1 LTIHVYVSGGGA
13 LRPDRNKLI
22 MDVQERECREVAG
35 GPVKV
40 WRELIMG
47 LPPLRERE
55 KGRQMVAALSA
66 GDTVI
71 ATKFDRLFRTL
82 VDAAEMTAVWRA
94 QGVELIMLDISPSP
108 IMTDPGVPM
117 FFALLGALAAGE
129 GGRLRERARE
139 GRIAKELRGG
149 AVKRPRYG
157 YRIVG
162 VGRDARQVVD
172 ENEMKMRRLIREAA
186 AAGLKP
192 NRIANAMAKQVQPDG
207 SIGWKNRVG
216 KPLMARQIRR
226 ILSYKEDP
234 AELVAR
240 GKKKPIGL
248 PPPPPEP
255 SKVPGYTP
263 PSPPVPSPVDIA
275 IEALRSRY
283 DGDEIIL
290 AALTAKDAS
299 AYQRA
304 RAAVVEAYGEDRLV
318 ELRREIK
325 ERVAEAQKES
335 SP

>member
-1 LTIHVYVSGGGA
+1 MIHIYVSGGGA
-13 LRPDRNKLI
+13 LRPGPNKLI
-22 MDVQERECREVAG
+22 MNAQERECREVAG

-47 LPPLRERE
+47 LPPLRARE
-55 KGRQMVAALSA
+55 KGAQMMAALKT

-82 VDAAEMTAVWRA
+82 VDAAEMAAIWRA
-94 QGVELIMLDISPSP
+94 QGVELVMLDISASG
-108 IMTDPGVPM
+108 IMADPGAPM
-117 FFALLGALAAGE
+117 FFSLLGALAAGE
-129 GGRLRERARE
+129 GGRLQERARE
-139 GRIAKELRGG
+139 GRIAKEQRGG

-157 YRIVG
+157 FRIVG
-162 VGRDARQVVD
+162 VGKDARQVVD
-172 ENEMKMRRLIREAA
+172 EGEMKMRRLIRELAA
-186 AAGLKP
+186 SGMKP
-192 NRIANAMAKQVQPDG
+192 NRIANAMAKQSQPDG

-240 GKKKPIGL
+240 GKKKPVGL

-263 PSPPVPSPVDIA
+263 PLLPVPSPIDVA

-290 AALTAKDAS
+290 AALTAKDAF

-304 RAAVVEAYGEDRLV
+304 RAAVVEAYGEDRLF
-318 ELRREIK
+318 ELRREIQA
-325 ERVAEAQKES
+325 RVAEAQS
-335 SP
+335 RS